1 MAGTLEGGKR
11 AAETNKARFGE
22 DYYKL
27 MGVAGGKASRG
38 GGFTDR
44 ERARAAGIKGGKAS
58 RRGSVNVTVK
68 G

>member
-1 MAGTLEGGKR
+1 MAGTIEGGKK
-11 AAETNKARFGE
+11 AAAANIARHGF
-22 DYYKL
+22 DYYVK